1 MECCDGG
8 IVRLVNNIA
17 FEIDTPFSAE
27 NRAQKRGQQRGREDD
42 IELYWRTGVVDVSN
56 SVTAA
61 ATATYVPASKTLPKH
76 AVRATG

>member
-1 MECCDGG
+1 MECCNCGFAW
-8 IVRLVNNIA
+8 LVNNFA
-17 FEIDTPFSAE
+17 FEIDTPFSDE
-27 NRAQKRGQQRGREDD
+27 KPAQKRGQQRGREDD